1 MFNTYLK
8 FQLKKCFTNDLKHQ
22 VKCFDKRYIHTVI
35 QKLLTNTN
43 ELKIKKKTINNR
55 LGFSLFKP
63 ALKLHLIYEVFL
75 LDR

>member
-43 ELKIKKKTINNR
+43 ELKIKKKR
-55 LGFSLFKP
+55 
-63 ALKLHLIYEVFL
+63 
-75 LDR
+75 